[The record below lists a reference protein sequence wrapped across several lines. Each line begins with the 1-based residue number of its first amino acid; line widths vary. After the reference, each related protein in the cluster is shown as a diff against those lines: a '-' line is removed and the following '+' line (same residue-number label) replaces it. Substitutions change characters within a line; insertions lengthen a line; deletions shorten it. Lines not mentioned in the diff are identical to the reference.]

1 MFVCSEFDRGY
12 CPYQCSASRCKVL
25 IEASLWQYWQQT
37 ENRTRLAFCFLSPQS
52 NQLVPPDYFDHMMV
66 VNRTIKRPSRQKGTI
81 ATRIRWSHTLQTPVR
96 LDAEVC
102 QIVWFHLLLWYY
114 ILHYVHV
121 LASTAGIRF
130 LLCCLSYLCYFLSLF
145 SDFLSFVFSRQALV
159 CCRFIDCSACFV
171 RLHIYIIYM
180 FCLSVCWAP
189 S

>member
-1 MFVCSEFDRGY
+1 MYMFVCLFVCSEFDRGY
-12 CPYQCSASRCKVL
+12 CPYRCSASRCKVL

-37 ENRTRLAFCFLSPQS
+37 ENRTRLAFCSLSPQS

-81 ATRIRWSHTLQTPVR
+81 ATRIRWSHALQTPVR

-130 LLCCLSYLCYFLSLF
+130 PLCCLSYLGYGRCYSLYFLAILF
-145 SDFLSFVFSRQALV
+145 LPQSVFPAALV
-159 CCRFIDCSACFV
+159 
-171 RLHIYIIYM
+171 
-180 FCLSVCWAP
+180 
-189 S
+189 